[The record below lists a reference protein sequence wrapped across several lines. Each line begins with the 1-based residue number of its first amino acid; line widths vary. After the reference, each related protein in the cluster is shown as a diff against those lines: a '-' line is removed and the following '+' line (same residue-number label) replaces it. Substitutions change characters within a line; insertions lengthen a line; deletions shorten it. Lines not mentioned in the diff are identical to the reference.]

1 MNVLLI
7 GGSGFIGSHL
17 KDQLL
22 AAGHRVRSLD
32 RVPERFRPDPP
43 EVEHLYGEVGNE
55 ALLDVALAGIDAVLH
70 LAWCTVPKSAE
81 DDPTFDIRSN
91 LELTTEILKGVL
103 RHRVPHMV
111 FFSSGGTVY
120 GPTSRAPIPESHP
133 TQPISTYGVTKL
145 AAEKYV
151 AVFARRHGFRAT
163 ILRSSNPYGERQ
175 DPRAA
180 QGAITVFLHRA
191 AIGEP
196 IRIWGDGEVVRDYV
210 HVRDLASGVLGSLE
224 PDDQPV
230 RVFNLGAGVGAS
242 LNEIV
247 AHVRAA
253 SGRDVRVVHEPARP
267 VDVPWNVLDVSA
279 AARCFGYAPRVSLA
293 QGIERTWRW
302 ISELELRSPAG
313 G

>member
-17 KDQLL
+17 KDRLS

-43 EVEHLYGEVGNE
+43 NVEHLYGEVGNE
-55 ALLDVALAGIDAVLH
+55 ALLDDALVGIDAVLH

-103 RHRVPHMV
+103 RHRVPHML

-120 GPTSRAPIPESHP
+120 GPTERAPIPESHA
-133 TQPISTYGVTKL
+133 TEPISTYGVTKL

-163 ILRSSNPYGERQ
+163 ILRCSNPYGERQ
-175 DPRAA
+175 DPRGA

-191 AIGEP
+191 ALGEP

-210 HVRDLASGVLGSLE
+210 HVEDLASGVIGSLE
-224 PDDQPV
+224 PDDEPL

-247 AHVRAA
+247 AQVRAA
-253 SGRDVRVVHEPARP
+253 AGHEVHVIHEPART
-267 VDVPWNVLDVSA
+267 VDVPWNVLDVRA
-279 AARCFGYAPRVSLA
+279 AAERFGYAPQVTLA
-293 QGIERTWRW
+293 EGVRRTWRW
-302 ISELELRSPAG
+302 IAELDRRAPTG
-313 G
+313 

>member
-1 MNVLLI
+1 M
-7 GGSGFIGSHL
+7 
-17 KDQLL
+17 
-22 AAGHRVRSLD
+22 
-32 RVPERFRPDPP
+32 
-43 EVEHLYGEVGNE
+43 
-55 ALLDVALAGIDAVLH
+55 
-70 LAWCTVPKSAE
+70 
-81 DDPTFDIRSN
+81 
-91 LELTTEILKGVL
+91 
-103 RHRVPHMV
+103 
-111 FFSSGGTVY
+111 
-120 GPTSRAPIPESHP
+120 
-133 TQPISTYGVTKL
+133 
-145 AAEKYV
+145 
-151 AVFARRHGFRAT
+151 
-163 ILRSSNPYGERQ
+163 
-175 DPRAA
+175 
-180 QGAITVFLHRA
+180 
-191 AIGEP
+191 
-196 IRIWGDGEVVRDYV
+196 
-210 HVRDLASGVLGSLE
+210 LGSLE